1 MAESHLRAFATFV
14 GTTVGT
20 RLGPCCENEE
30 LCANHLADLV
40 STRMELTLTLDESL
54 ALLRLNAS
62 ALDPELKELL
72 AAHRSVLFECI
83 MLARLDRTI
92 NSRKG

>member
-1 MAESHLRAFATFV
+1 MAESRLRAFATFV
-14 GTTVGT
+14 GTTAGT

-30 LCANHLADLV
+30 LCANRLAGLV
-40 STRMELTLTLDESL
+40 STKTGITLTPAESL

-72 AAHRSVLFECI
+72 AAHQPVVFECI